1 MIFTFF
7 ILPKTTQMLPPWIF
21 FKHLKNIPN
30 NKVFIYIS
38 IRVEYYS
45 LEQLIPFVIFSNL
58 QTLPNSKFI
67 SEKKV
72 EFFFSELIFFCSIKI
87 IRNGKINL
95 EKNLKEKKIYVKNF
109 EKKKRKKEKIADC
122 TFRNLEVYS
131 LSCNVTLGLLKL
143 HWPNWGHWE
152 SSHSKERQ
160 STGLYIVVRPLDIL
174 LTRGPS

>member
-1 MIFTFF
+1 
-7 ILPKTTQMLPPWIF
+7 
-21 FKHLKNIPN
+21 
-30 NKVFIYIS
+30 
-38 IRVEYYS
+38 
-45 LEQLIPFVIFSNL
+45 
-58 QTLPNSKFI
+58 
-67 SEKKV
+67 V

-143 HWPNWGHWE
+143 H
-152 SSHSKERQ
+152 
-160 STGLYIVVRPLDIL
+160 
-174 LTRGPS
+174 